1 MNTLELLRT
10 FVRVSE
16 LASFTQAADH
26 LGLPRS
32 SVSQQVQSL
41 EALLGTRLLHRT
53 TRKVRPTQDGLVL
66 YERSKDMLANMD
78 ELESLFRQDGAQLSG
93 RLRIDMPTGLA
104 RRLVAPRLGEF
115 TAQHPGIELEISSSD
130 RRVDLVREG
139 FDCVLRIG
147 VVNEPNLI
155 VRPLGQ
161 LPMVNCASSA
171 YLARYGIPQSL
182 DDLAQHRFFAHDDPR
197 GMEIVVQ
204 RFPFAQE
211 FRREDDVVGAEPV
224 AHRLGEADRD
234 GRLDDD
240 DRLRVDPRD
249 LGDDR
254 LHAGGVEIVGG
265 RVIICRRGD
274 KDEIR
279 AGTGLVEVQ
288 RGRQVQVAG
297 LQIVFEIGIDDWA
310 SARIDRIDTVR
321 SDIDGNDMIML
332 SKQNCI

>member
-16 LASFTQAADH
+16 LASFTQAADS

-41 EALLGTRLLHRT
+41 ETLLGTRLLHRT
-53 TRKVRPTQDGLVL
+53 TRKVQPTQDGLVL

-147 VVNEPNLI
+147 VVNEPSLI

-171 YLARYGIPQSL
+171 YLARYGTPQSL
-182 DDLAQHRFFAHDDPR
+182 DDLAQHRLIHY
-197 GMEIVVQ
+197 V
-204 RFPFAQE
+204 
-211 FRREDDVVGAEPV
+211 PV
-224 AHRLGEADRD
+224 LGSRSD
-234 GRLDDD
+234 GFEYL
-240 DRLRVDPRD
+240 
-249 LGDDR
+249 
-254 LHAGGVEIVGG
+254 AGGVLQRLPMAGNVTVNNVDAYEGACLGG
-265 RVIICRRGD
+265 LGIIQAPLLGVSELLASGQLHSLLPDHLPPPMPISLLYAQRRHQPQRVRVFMQWLEGLLS
-274 KDEIR
+274 EHT
-279 AGTGLVEVQ
+279 GT
-288 RGRQVQVAG
+288 
-297 LQIVFEIGIDDWA
+297 
-310 SARIDRIDTVR
+310 
-321 SDIDGNDMIML
+321 
-332 SKQNCI
+332 